1 MFVQFHA
8 KKKNEK
14 REIEREKKKA
24 PYFVSQ
30 NIKQGSSCE
39 EQGPKKGLQFR
50 KILGGSDDDSER

>member
-1 MFVQFHA
+1 M
-8 KKKNEK
+8 
-14 REIEREKKKA
+14 ERQKKKA

-50 KILGGSDDDSER
+50 KILGESDDDSERQASFDVSLFQFPN